1 MTPAFTAPATSAPSS
16 TPTFGS
22 TPTPEPTATLVP
34 GPLVST
40 QWLADHLG
48 SESLVLLDATVVLIG
63 TPSGKARYL
72 SGLDEHLIDGHIP
85 GAIFAELFE
94 VFSDPSKSF
103 GFARPTAALFEQGAA
118 SVGVDNN
125 TTVVVYDSSLNQ
137 WAARIWWQFRA
148 AGYDNVAVLDG
159 GLTKWRAE
167 GRDTETGYNEP
178 REVAGFTAV
187 PRPELWVDKDVVAG
201 IVAGATDAALIC
213 ALPGKDYSGET
224 GDRARRGHIPGSVSV
239 PAGRLI
245 DRATN
250 TFHRGEELASRFARV
265 SPGRPVVAYC
275 SGGIASAASAL
286 ALTLAGHDN
295 VAIYDGSLNEW
306 AADAAAPLEVG
317 ADQPAQP

>member
-1 MTPAFTAPATSAPSS
+1 MTPPLTKPATTAPLATAAANAPATPV
-16 TPTFGS
+16 
-22 TPTPEPTATLVP
+22 PE
-34 GPLVST
+34 PLVST

-48 SESLVLLDATVVLIG
+48 AESLVVLDATVVLIG

-94 VFSDPSKSF
+94 VFSDPSGSF
-103 GFARPTAALFEQGAA
+103 GFARPDDDLFAQGAA
-118 SVGVDNN
+118 SVGIDNN

-148 AGYDNVAVLDG
+148 AGYDNVHVLDG
-159 GLTKWRAE
+159 GLTKWRTE
-167 GRDTETGYNEP
+167 GRETETGYNEP
-178 REVAGFTAV
+178 REVAGFTAA
-187 PRPELWVDKDVVAG
+187 PRPELWVDKDFIAS
-201 IVAGATDAALIC
+201 IVAGETDAALVC
-213 ALPGKDYSGET
+213 ALPAKDYSGET
-224 GDRARRGHIPGSVSV
+224 GDRARRGHIPGSISI

-250 TFHRGEELASRFARV
+250 TFHRGEELTTRMAPVVGSAR
-265 SPGRPVVAYC
+265 VVAYC

-306 AADAAAPLEVG
+306 AADADAPLEVG
-317 ADQPAQP
+317 AD